1 MTKYFRSHPYLTLFF
16 FSLMLYL
23 AGNQL
28 LPVTDTAESNYALT
42 AKEMVLSG
50 DWLSPQIYG
59 HYWYDKPIFYYWELA
74 LSFALLGFNEFAAR
88 LPAAILGTLSL
99 LFTYW
104 FSRKVY
110 GEKVGWLTAIILG
123 TSVEFWLLSKAVITD
138 STLFLFMSGAI
149 AFFYLGY
156 AEDRKYYF
164 LCYLFAALAT
174 LTKGPIGIL
183 LPGLAAL
190 LFLAYN
196 KDLAE
201 MKRVHLASGMALF
214 LAICGL
220 WYGPMYYLH
229 GSDFL
234 LNFLGVHNFLRAT
247 VSEHPS
253 HNTWYFYLIV
263 YLVGFAPWSFTVP
276 YSLYKKWKEK
286 SLDLRSASNAT
297 QLLVIYAAVV
307 IGFFE
312 IIATKYTT
320 YTFPAL
326 FSLSILTALL
336 YRNIS
341 LRIEKTGIT
350 AALLYTALA
359 ILIAPGIMLSRSGKE
374 VGVAL
379 AQLNTAGETIAF
391 TGDYRTSA
399 VFYSGKTIYYAVPGK
414 EIESMRP
421 GDLSWNAKNVMPL
434 MAEEDLFR
442 NTNAIIIARTDDKNP
457 LLTACSDNENSFE
470 IHVPGEY
477 TIWFRKGYKLG

>member
-1 MTKYFRSHPYLTLFF
+1 MIKILRSHPYLTLLF
-16 FSLMLYL
+16 FSLFLYL
-23 AGNQL
+23 AGNHL
-28 LPVTDTAESNYALT
+28 LPVTDSAESNYALT

-74 LSFALLGFNEFAAR
+74 LSFKLFGFNEMAAR
-88 LPAAILGTLSL
+88 LPAALLGIASL

-104 FSRKVY
+104 FSRRIY
-110 GEKVGWLTAIILG
+110 GEKIGWLTAIILG

-156 AEDRKYYF
+156 AENRKCYF
-164 LCYLFAALAT
+164 LCYIFAALAT

-190 LFLAYN
+190 LFLLYN

-201 MKRVHLASGMALF
+201 MRRVHLFSG
-214 LAICGL
+214 LAIFFTLCGL

-229 GSDFL
+229 GFDFL

-247 VSEHPS
+247 VSEHPA
-253 HNTWYFYLIV
+253 HNTWYYYILVYLI
-263 YLVGFAPWSFTVP
+263 GFAPWSFTIP
-276 YSLYKKWKEK
+276 YSLYKKWKRNG
-286 SLDLRSASNAT
+286 LDLRSSSNAT

-307 IGFFE
+307 ILFFE
-312 IIATKYTT
+312 CIATKYTT

-336 YRNIS
+336 YKDID
-341 LRIEKTGIT
+341 LRIEKTALS
-350 AALLYTALA
+350 AAVLYTVLA

-374 VGVAL
+374 VGQTL
-379 AQLNTAGETIAF
+379 AKMDTAGQTIAF
-391 TGDYRTSA
+391 VGDYRTSA
-399 VFYSGKTIYYAVPGK
+399 VFYSGKTIYLAVPGD
-414 EIESMRP
+414 ELDSMKP
-421 GDLSWNAKNVMPL
+421 GSLSWNAKNVMPL
-434 MAEEDLFR
+434 MAEENLLR
-442 NTNAIIIARTDDKNP
+442 EESSIIIVK
-457 LLTACSDNENSFE
+457 DNAQPPILSAYNDTESSFE
-470 IHVPGEY
+470 IHVPGQY
-477 TIWFRKGYKLG
+477 TIWFRKDYRLG